1 MGYAD
6 PQQNIRSYLQVM
18 NDQTRRFTE
27 EFDDMFLRVN
37 NDMRSNIAANI
48 AQIEKARLKK
58 QVGSE
63 DYWQAYKQA
72 RPKEGYMETRNQFL
86 KHVGE
91 LYYGISD
98 CGTPDC
104 EYKQRNYEA
113 IPSKI
118 AEVQAVY
125 LALKKRF
132 DDSIGAGDGI
142 PGGFNPATSEMVMGF
157 IDEDAKHSYDVT
169 DDGKLTISYSY
180 GGKQYNIAAQDI
192 IDLGVEGNWGVKI
205 YGNPKDV
212 RQTIWDG
219 IKTRVHYDD
228 LVSQQINTGDKS
240 QNQYKVYKAAN
251 EAFIKQMKDPEEYKQ
266 TIEGQ
271 NGQTIMG
278 DNWAIILNDA
288 VDVVNDPNGD
298 PDLKAIYKPYLDKIL
313 GGDDGKFGGADAAD
327 DVKIP
332 GRDQRVKYLGDENI
346 QDYHVGDVW
355 GGTGSTSSS
364 DWLNFYRNQGA
375 AGVWN
380 VTDPSMKGLAYAW
393 FGNYDPRTS
402 YLMGYEDPKGRVL
415 QKGAYTAT
423 SSSSSNTNPPGTVDV
438 NKFQL
443 DANAWLKNQTDPK
456 TMNNV
461 IKNRRK
467 LLTATPSSEK
477 EKILTE
483 AELLLNEIEV
493 EKYLNG
499 PQGLY
504 GLGLPAKANSIYK
517 MADNGKLYEQT
528 IKNGKIKEYYELQ
541 KELADALE
549 KKAQA
554 AHPEIVKKIDEIRAK
569 ISELETGKQDIGV
582 TIGDPDRIDVYTSK
596 LVNMLSQ
603 RNTKIY
609 NQQGTLPNDPLSMAP
624 GSGTP

>member
-48 AQIEKARLKK
+48 AQVEKARLKK

-72 RPKEGYMETRNQFL
+72 KPKEGYMETRNKFL

-98 CGTPDC
+98 CTTPDC

-142 PGGFNPATSEMVMGF
+142 PGGYNPATSEMVMGF
-157 IDEDAKHSYDVT
+157 IDEDAKHEYNVDE
-169 DDGKLTISYSY
+169 DGKLTISYSY
-180 GGKQYNIAAQDI
+180 GGKQYTIAAQDI

-205 YGNPKDV
+205 YGDPKKL
-212 RQTIWDG
+212 RQEIWDG
-219 IKTRVHYDD
+219 IKTRVNYKD

-251 EAFIKQMKDPEEYKQ
+251 EAFLKQVVDPEEYKQ

-271 NGQTIMG
+271 NGQAIMG

-298 PDLKAIYKPYLDKIL
+298 PDLKALYKPYLDKIL
-313 GGDDGKFGGADAAD
+313 GGADGKFGGADAAD
-327 DVKIP
+327 DIKIP
-332 GRDQRVKYLGDENI
+332 GRDQSVKYLGDENI
-346 QDYHVGDVW
+346 QDYHIGNVW
-355 GGTGSTSSS
+355 GTGSVSSS

-380 VTDPSMKGLAYAW
+380 VTDPDMKGLAYTW

-402 YLMGYEDPKGRVL
+402 YLMGYEDPRGYVK
-415 QKGAYTAT
+415 QKGTYTAK
-423 SSSSSNTNPPGTVDV
+423 SSSQNTPDPPGTVDV

-461 IKNRRK
+461 IKNRRA
-467 LLTATPSSEK
+467 LLSVTPSSEK
-477 EKILTE
+477 EKILNE

-541 KELADALE
+541 KELANALE

-554 AHPEIVKKIDEIRAK
+554 AHPEIVKKIAEIRAK
-569 ISELETGKQDIGV
+569 ISELETGKQDTGV

-609 NQQGTLPNDPLSMAP
+609 NQQGSPSNDPLAVR